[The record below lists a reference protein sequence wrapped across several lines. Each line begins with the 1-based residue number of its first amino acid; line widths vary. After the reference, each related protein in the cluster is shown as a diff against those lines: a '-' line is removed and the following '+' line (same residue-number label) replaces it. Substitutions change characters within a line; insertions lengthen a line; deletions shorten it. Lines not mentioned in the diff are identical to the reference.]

1 MPHTVRCTSAEQV
14 FHDQSALSILF
25 RWRNWKPT
33 METTS
38 RLFLCA
44 GCRMQVHICSHCDRG
59 QIYCANGCS
68 QTARH
73 QSLRAASHRYQQ
85 SRQGRLKHA
94 ERARRYRRSQHKV
107 THQGSE
113 STDRHGLL
121 LANPTEVEEPADL
134 NCKPTLSGLVRCHF
148 CGGNCSAFVRYNFLG
163 RGRVPN
169 IVQVDRRGAKH
180 DYSP

>member
-1 MPHTVRCTSAEQV
+1 
-14 FHDQSALSILF
+14 
-25 RWRNWKPT
+25 

-44 GCRMQVHICSHCDRG
+44 GCRMQVYICSHCDRG

-85 SRQGRLKHA
+85 GRLKHA
-94 ERARRYRRSQHKV
+94 ERVRRYRCHQHKV

-113 STDRHGLL
+113 FTDRHGLL
-121 LANPTEVEEPADL
+121 LANSTEVEESAVL
-134 NCKPTLSGLVRCHF
+134 NRKPTLSGLIRCHF
-148 CGGNCSAFVRYNFLG
+148 CGGNCSAFVRFIFLG
-163 RGRVPN
+163 RRRVPN
-169 IVQVDRRGAKH
+169 IVQVDRREAKH